1 MKNFKR
7 SIPLPINE
15 NINTIA
21 FDGIVGRQF
30 SIISKTTG
38 ANVNFDKSAKVRVDD
53 IDDAL
58 TLISNLSDNGSEEF
72 IINYSQEV
80 EDYNNIIEFCDE
92 LEACAPDYQYGES
105 VIHEDYFTEYS
116 TDLVKDCGYIPNEL
130 PDFIENNIDW
140 DGVAEELKVD
150 YTTVEYEGSTYH
162 IR

>member
-1 MKNFKR
+1 MNN
-7 SIPLPINE
+7 PINNE
-15 NINTIA
+15 V
-21 FDGIVGRQF
+21 FDTRDLIEYREHLESELLSSWNDWQRD
-30 SIISKTTG
+30 
-38 ANVNFDKSAKVRVDD
+38 NLNDEYEVDD